1 MRRSSSRTRTTG
13 SRSQDRWHAL
23 LVGAWVDV
31 WITLISF
38 ALACI
43 LGVAIALLRISGLRL
58 LRWPAF
64 AYVQLVR
71 GVPLLV
77 FLYWVYFGSRSSLGV
92 NFTAPQAAIIALTVT
107 GSAYTAEIFRGRIGA
122 RRRGPGSRPRR
133 RSASRA
139 ASTFRHVVF
148 PQALRIALPPLGNI
162 LIGLLKGATLISV
175 IGVADMVFVAQ
186 QINLDYF
193 TPFEPFTAV
202 AVILIVIVARL
213 LARPQPRRAI
223 PAAAVIARRLHRS
236 SGT

>member
-1 MRRSSSRTRTTG
+1 MAALFAYTYNWQPV
-13 SRSQDRWHAL
+13 QDRWHAL
-23 LVGAWVDV
+23 LVGAWLDV

-38 ALACI
+38 ALACM
-43 LGVAIALLRISGLRL
+43 LGIAIALLRISGLRL

-77 FLYWVYFGSRSSLGV
+77 FLYWVYFGVALALGI

-107 GSAYTAEIFRGRIGA
+107 GSAYTAEIFRASIGA
-122 RRRGPGSRPRR
+122 VDAGQDEAATALGFSR
-133 RSASRA
+133 RSS
-139 ASTFRHVVF
+139 FRHVVL
-148 PQALRIALPPLGNI
+148 PQAVRIAVPPLGNI

-175 IGVADMVFVAQ
+175 IGVADMIFVAQ

-202 AVILIVIVARL
+202 ALLLIVIVAAFSLALSLIERFLRL
-213 LARPQPRRAI
+213 P
-223 PAAAVIARRLHRS
+223 
-236 SGT
+236 

>member
-1 MRRSSSRTRTTG
+1 MAALFAYTYNWQPV
-13 SRSQDRWHAL
+13 QDRWHAL

-38 ALACI
+38 VLACI
-43 LGVAIALLRISGLRL
+43 LGVAIALLRISGLRV

-64 AYVQLVR
+64 AYVQLIR

-77 FLYWVYFGSRSSLGV
+77 FLYWVYFGVALALGI

-107 GSAYTAEIFRGRIGA
+107 GSAYTAEIFRASIGA
-122 RRRGPGSRPRR
+122 VDAGQDEAATALGFSRR
-133 RSASRA
+133 
-139 ASTFRHVVF
+139 STFRHVVF
-148 PQALRIALPPLGNI
+148 PQALRIAVPPLGNI

-175 IGVADMVFVAQ
+175 IGVADMIFVAQ

-202 AVILIVIVARL
+202 AVILIVIVAAFSLVLSLVERFLRL
-213 LARPQPRRAI
+213 P
-223 PAAAVIARRLHRS
+223 
-236 SGT
+236 

>member
-1 MRRSSSRTRTTG
+1 MAALFAYTYNWQPV
-13 SRSQDRWHAL
+13 QDRWHAL

-43 LGVAIALLRISGLRL
+43 LGIGIALLRISGLRVF
-58 LRWPAF
+58 RWPAF
-64 AYVQLVR
+64 AYVQLIR

-77 FLYWVYFGSRSSLGV
+77 FLYWVYFGVALALGI

-107 GSAYTAEIFRGRIGA
+107 GSAYTAEIFRASIGA
-122 RRRGPGSRPRR
+122 VDAGQDEAASALGFSR
-133 RSASRA
+133 RSS
-139 ASTFRHVVF
+139 FRHVVF
-148 PQALRIALPPLGNI
+148 PQALRIAVPPLGNI

-175 IGVADMVFVAQ
+175 IGVADMIFVAQ

-202 AVILIVIVARL
+202 AVILIVIVAAFSLVLSLVERFLRL
-213 LARPQPRRAI
+213 P
-223 PAAAVIARRLHRS
+223 
-236 SGT
+236 

>member
-1 MRRSSSRTRTTG
+1 MAALFAYTYNWQPV
-13 SRSQDRWHAL
+13 QDRWHAL
-23 LVGAWVDV
+23 LVGAWLDV

-43 LGVAIALLRISGLRL
+43 LGIAIALLRISGLRL

-77 FLYWVYFGSRSSLGV
+77 FLYWIYFGVALAIGI

-107 GSAYTAEIFRGRIGA
+107 GSAYTAEIFRASIGA
-122 RRRGPGSRPRR
+122 VDAGQDEAATALGFSR
-133 RSASRA
+133 RSS
-139 ASTFRHVVF
+139 FRHVVF
-148 PQALRIALPPLGNI
+148 PQALRIAVPPLGNI

-175 IGVADMVFVAQ
+175 IGVADMIFVAQ

-202 AVILIVIVARL
+202 AVLLIMIVAVFSLALSLVERFLRL
-213 LARPQPRRAI
+213 P
-223 PAAAVIARRLHRS
+223 
-236 SGT
+236 

>member
-1 MRRSSSRTRTTG
+1 MAGLFAYTYNWQPV
-13 SRSQDRWHAL
+13 QDRWHAL

-31 WITLISF
+31 WVTLISF

-64 AYVQLVR
+64 VYVQLVR

-77 FLYWVYFGSRSSLGV
+77 FLYWVYFGVAIVLGV

-107 GSAYTAEIFRGRIGA
+107 GSAYTAEIFRAGIGGVDA
-122 RRRGPGSRPRR
+122 GQSEAATALGFSR
-133 RSASRA
+133 RSS
-139 ASTFRHVVF
+139 FRHVVF
-148 PQALRIALPPLGNI
+148 PQALRIAVPPLGNI

-175 IGVADMVFVAQ
+175 IGVADMIFVAQ

-202 AVILIVIVARL
+202 AAILIVIVAAFSLVLSLVERFLRL
-213 LARPQPRRAI
+213 P
-223 PAAAVIARRLHRS
+223 
-236 SGT
+236 

>member
-1 MRRSSSRTRTTG
+1 MPGLFAYTYNWQPV
-13 SRSQDRWHAL
+13 QDRWHAL

-31 WITLISF
+31 WVTLISF

-58 LRWPAF
+58 FRWPAF
-64 AYVQLVR
+64 VYVQLVR

-77 FLYWVYFGSRSSLGV
+77 FLYWVYFGVAIVVGI

-107 GSAYTAEIFRGRIGA
+107 GSAYTAEIFRAGIGGVDA
-122 RRRGPGSRPRR
+122 GQSEAATALGFSRR
-133 RSASRA
+133 AS
-139 ASTFRHVVF
+139 FRHVVF
-148 PQALRIALPPLGNI
+148 PQALRIAVPPLGNI

-175 IGVADMVFVAQ
+175 IGVADMIFVAQ

-202 AVILIVIVARL
+202 AAILIVIVAAFSLVLSLVERYLRL
-213 LARPQPRRAI
+213 P
-223 PAAAVIARRLHRS
+223 
-236 SGT
+236 